1 MPVRA
6 IGVNHIAF
14 EVHDLDQT
22 LEWYGRYFEFE
33 LRGRRGGMAWIDLGD
48 QFIALSEG
56 GPETP
61 DRSRHVGLVVDDK
74 EALRAILLEDGRE
87 VAPSG
92 SLRVRDPS
100 GNLLEIVDYRDV
112 QFSKTPAVL
121 RAMGLDGLVRRTTA
135 RSTSCAAR
143 ASTPTKPPP
152 GSGSRG
158 PAAARRRGRPSRR

>member
-1 MPVRA
+1 MTVRA

-14 EVHDLDQT
+14 EVHDLDQA

-74 EALRAILLEDGRE
+74 EALRAALLAVGED
-87 VAPSG
+87 VARQG
-92 SLRVRDPS
+92 SLRMRDPS
-100 GNLLEIVDYRDV
+100 GNQLEIVDYRDV
-112 QFSKTPAVL
+112 QFSKAPAVL
-121 RAMGLDGLVRRTTA
+121 RAMGLDGLEKNPGAVEEL
-135 RSTSCAAR
+135 R
-143 ASTPTKPPP
+143 AK
-152 GSGSRG
+152 GIEG
-158 PAAARRRGRPSRR
+158 

>member
-1 MPVRA
+1 MAVKA

-33 LRGRRGGMAWIDLGD
+33 LRGRRGNMAWIDLGD
-48 QFIALSEG
+48 QFIALTEG

-74 EALRAILLEDGRE
+74 EALRAALLDERQDVSRE
-87 VAPSG
+87 G
-92 SLRVRDPS
+92 SLRLRDPS
-100 GNLLEIVDYRDV
+100 GNQLEIVDYRDV

-121 RAMGLDGLVRRTTA
+121 RAMQLDGLQKNE
-135 RSTSCAAR
+135 R
-143 ASTPTKPPP
+143 ALEELRAKGIDPD
-152 GSGSRG
+152 
-158 PAAARRRGRPSRR
+158 

>member
-1 MPVRA
+1 MAVRA

-33 LRGRRGGMAWIDLGD
+33 LRGRRGNMAWIDLGD
-48 QFIALSEG
+48 QFIALTEG

-74 EALRAILLEDGRE
+74 PALRAKLIEDGYDVSTE
-87 VAPSG
+87 G
-92 SLRVRDPS
+92 QLRVRDPS
-100 GNLLEIVDYRDV
+100 GNQLEIVDYRDV

-121 RAMGLDGLVRRTTA
+121 RAMKLDALQKNE
-135 RSTSCAAR
+135 R
-143 ASTPTKPPP
+143 ALEELRAKGIDPD
-152 GSGSRG
+152 
-158 PAAARRRGRPSRR
+158 

>member
-1 MPVRA
+1 MTVKA

-14 EVHDLDQT
+14 EVHDLDRT

-61 DRSRHVGLVVDDK
+61 DRARHVGLVVDDK
-74 EALRAILLEDGRE
+74 EALRAILLEEGHE
-87 VAPSG
+87 VAASG
-92 SLRVRDPS
+92 RLRVRDPS

-112 QFSKTPAVL
+112 QFSKTPSVL
-121 RAMGLDGLVRRTTA
+121 QAMGLDGVRKNEGA
-135 RSTSCAAR
+135 LDELR
-143 ASTPTKPPP
+143 AKGIDPD
-152 GSGSRG
+152 G
-158 PAAARRRGRPSRR
+158 

>member
-1 MPVRA
+1 MAVKA

-14 EVHDLDQT
+14 EVHDLDRT

-61 DRSRHVGLVVDDK
+61 DRARHVGLVVDDK
-74 EALRAILLEDGRE
+74 EALRAILLEEGHE

-92 SLRVRDPS
+92 RLRLRDPS
-100 GNLLEIVDYRDV
+100 GNLLEIVDYREI
-112 QFSKTPAVL
+112 QFSKTSAVL
-121 RAMGLDGLVRRTTA
+121 RAMGLDGVRKNE
-135 RSTSCAAR
+135 AALGELR
-143 ASTPTKPPP
+143 AKGIDPD
-152 GSGSRG
+152 
-158 PAAARRRGRPSRR
+158 